1 MMVATLTF
9 VLMLGSLLAVA
20 AGLWNVLGEAP
31 STEAVVIPASWGLE
45 ERPVEPAA

>member
-1 MMVATLTF
+1 MLVATLTF
-9 VLMLGSLLAVA
+9 ALMLGSLLAVA

-31 STEAVVIPASWGLE
+31 RTEAVVVSGSWGLE